1 MISCLSLQFLEAA
14 AQVAAGLGA
23 VVHQLLLFDEI
34 DHGFGGGGGHGV
46 AAEGGDGDAL
56 ESVGDFRLGDGQP
69 DGAAVA
75 EALGAGH
82 DVGRDAPLLDA
93 EPLAAGASPAGLHF
107 VADEDAAVIAD
118 DLLDDL
124 EVFLGRR
131 DEAADALDR
140 LGDEAGD
147 AAAGGGADQL
157 FHVLRAAHFAIGI
170 GQAERAA
177 IAVRVVRVDDAGL
190 RRARAARCPGR

>member
-1 MISCLSLQFLEAA
+1 MKSITALAA
-14 AQVAAGLGA
+14 VAVTGLPPKVEMVTPLTASATSGCA
-23 VVHQLLLFDEI
+23 TVSPI
-34 DHGFGGGGGHGV
+34 GH
-46 AAEGGDGDAL
+46 
-56 ESVGDFRLGDGQP
+56 
-69 DGAAVA
+69 AVA

-93 EPLAAGASPAGLHF
+93 EPLAAGAAPAGLHF
-107 VADEDAAVIAD
+107 VADEDAAVIAH

-157 FHVLRAAHFAIGI
+157 LHVLRAADFAD
-170 GQAERAA
+170 RD
-177 IAVRVVRVDDAGL
+177 R
-190 RRARAARCPGR
+190 